1 MSPSEFAAEL
11 RGILGELTRFA
22 RYLAATS
29 EDADDLVQET
39 LTRALRGGA
48 GLERAGSLKAWVF
61 TIARHAQVD
70 LRRARASRD
79 RFVVL
84 GGGLEEL
91 SALESPPRPLG
102 ATVERADLERVLAEL
117 PEGARAALLLSD
129 LWEFDLEE
137 IAKILDIPIG
147 TVKSRVARARAHVAA
162 ALGRHDDEERR
173 GA

>member
-1 MSPSEFAAEL
+1 MSLSNFAIEL

-29 EDADDLVQET
+29 EDADEVVQET
-39 LTRALRGGA
+39 VTRALRGGA
-48 GLERAGSLKAWVF
+48 GLERMGSLKAWVF
-61 TIARHAQVD
+61 TIARHAHVD
-70 LRRARASRD
+70 MQRARASRD

-91 SALESPPRPLG
+91 SALASPPPHLD
-102 ATVERADLERVLAEL
+102 AIVERGDLERVLAEL

-137 IAKILDIPIG
+137 IAKILGIPVG

-162 ALGRHDDEERR
+162 ALGRHADEGRR